1 MGLTYDIEKDALY
14 QKGRNQGKLEG
25 IELGVEKGIEKGREE
40 GEFKKAV
47 ATAEKC
53 LRKGMSLVETAEL
66 TDLPLAEVKKIAQR
80 LKG

>member
-1 MGLTYDIEKDALY
+1 MGLIYDIEKDALY